1 MSSDVTDGI
10 IYFIQSILYLPVLIL
25 LTCHGN
31 FLLVFA
37 GTTWTAGDDG
47 RGWRTRSEGETKLLV
62 MFHSS

>member
-1 MSSDVTDGI
+1 MNSDVGDGI
-10 IYFIQSILYLPVLIL
+10 IYFIQSILYLPVHIP

-31 FLLVFA
+31 LLVFA